1 MVKLAFLE
9 EFSQRI
15 DLPAEAASALEKT
28 YANVKDTESFKALSA
43 MIAKKE
49 AFEKIAETIKTD
61 AEKLR
66 LDWHTYAMAV
76 LCANAP
82 VIRERYAEKGAGDDI
97 FWDSMVDFRCKINEC
112 KKVYGVWGIDPIT
125 WYSGFFEA
133 KIFKLG
139 RLEYEVRD
147 EGVYSVHIPSCGALR
162 HEEVLDSY
170 KRAYAFFGGKD
181 GAILPFLCSSYLL
194 FPAYQKTV
202 FPENGNIHR
211 FAQDF
216 TVIRIDDK
224 QNFRDA
230 WRVFD
235 MLYTGDLSALP
246 QKTSLQRTFIAYM
259 KENDNF
265 GTGLGLFLFDGEKIR
280 KDMPDLLA
288 QYAKYY
294 LS

>member
-1 MVKLAFLE
+1 MTFLE
-9 EFSQRI
+9 EVSQRI
-15 DLPAEAASALEKT
+15 DLPADAASTLAKT
-28 YANVKDTESFKALSA
+28 YAAVKDTESFQNLSA
-43 MIAKKE
+43 MITKRE
-49 AFEKIAETIKTD
+49 SFEKIAETIKTD
-61 AEKLR
+61 AETLK

-76 LCANAP
+76 LCANVP

-97 FWDSMVDFRCKINEC
+97 FWESMVDFRCKINEC

-125 WYSGFFEA
+125 WYAGFFEA

-147 EGVYSVHIPSCGALR
+147 EGVYSVHIPSCGALH
-162 HEEVLDSY
+162 HEDVLDSY
-170 KRAYAFFGGKD
+170 KRAYVFFGGKD

-194 FPAYQKTV
+194 FPAYQKAV

-211 FAQDF
+211 FAEDF
-216 TVIRIDDK
+216 TIIRIDDK

-235 MLYTGDLSALP
+235 RPYTGDLTVLP
-246 QKTSLQRTFIAYM
+246 QNTSLQRAFVAYM

-265 GTGLGLFLFDGEKIR
+265 GTGLGLFLFDGETIR
-280 KDMPDLLA
+280 TDKPELLA
-288 QYAKYY
+288 HYASYY

>member
-1 MVKLAFLE
+1 MTFLE

-15 DLPAEAASALEKT
+15 DLPADAASTLAKT
-28 YANVKDTESFKALSA
+28 YAAVKDTESFQNLSA
-43 MIAKKE
+43 MITKRE
-49 AFEKIAETIKTD
+49 SFEKIAETIKTD
-61 AEKLR
+61 AETLK

-76 LCANAP
+76 LCANVP
-82 VIRERYAEKGAGDDI
+82 VIRERYAEKGAGDNI
-97 FWDSMVDFRCKINEC
+97 FWESMVDFRCKINEC

-125 WYSGFFEA
+125 WYAGFFEA

-147 EGVYSVHIPSCGALR
+147 EGVYSVHIPSCGALH
-162 HEEVLDSY
+162 HEDVLDSY
-170 KRAYAFFGGKD
+170 KRAYVFFGGKD

-194 FPAYQKTV
+194 FPAYQKAV

-211 FAQDF
+211 FAEDF
-216 TVIRIDDK
+216 TIIRIDDK

-235 MLYTGDLSALP
+235 RPYTGDLTVLP
-246 QKTSLQRTFIAYM
+246 QNTSLQRAFVAYM

-265 GTGLGLFLFDGEKIR
+265 GTGLGLFLFDGETIR
-280 KDMPDLLA
+280 TDKPELLA
-288 QYAKYY
+288 HYASYY

>member
-1 MVKLAFLE
+1 MTFLE

-15 DLPAEAASALEKT
+15 DLPADAASTLAKT
-28 YANVKDTESFKALSA
+28 YAAVKDTESFQNLSA
-43 MIAKKE
+43 MITKRE
-49 AFEKIAETIKTD
+49 SFEKIAETIKTD
-61 AEKLR
+61 AETLK
-66 LDWHTYAMAV
+66 LDWHTYTMAV
-76 LCANAP
+76 LCANVP

-97 FWDSMVDFRCKINEC
+97 FWESMVDFRCKINEC

-125 WYSGFFEA
+125 WYAGFFEA

-147 EGVYSVHIPSCGALR
+147 EGVYSVHIPSCGALH
-162 HEEVLDSY
+162 HEDVLDSY
-170 KRAYAFFGGKD
+170 KRAYVFFGGKD

-211 FAQDF
+211 FAEDF
-216 TVIRIDDK
+216 TIIRIDDK

-235 MLYTGDLSALP
+235 RPYTGDLTVLP
-246 QKTSLQRTFIAYM
+246 QNTSLQRAFVAYM

-265 GTGLGLFLFDGEKIR
+265 GTGLGLFLFDGETIR
-280 KDMPDLLA
+280 TDKPELLA
-288 QYAKYY
+288 HYASYY

>member
-1 MVKLAFLE
+1 MTFLE

-15 DLPAEAASALEKT
+15 DLPADAASTLAKT
-28 YANVKDTESFKALSA
+28 YAAVKDAESFQALSA
-43 MIAKKE
+43 MITKRE
-49 AFEKIAETIKTD
+49 SFEKIAETIKTD
-61 AEKLR
+61 AETLK

-76 LCANAP
+76 LCANVP

-97 FWDSMVDFRCKINEC
+97 FWDSMIDFRCKINEC

-125 WYSGFFEA
+125 WYAGFFEA

-147 EGVYSVHIPSCGALR
+147 EGVYSVHIPSCGALH
-162 HEEVLDSY
+162 HEDVLDSY
-170 KRAYAFFGGKD
+170 KRAYVFFGGKD

-194 FPAYQKTV
+194 FPAYQKAV

-211 FAQDF
+211 FAEDF
-216 TVIRIDDK
+216 TIIRIDDK

-235 MLYTGDLSALP
+235 RPYTGDLTVLP
-246 QKTSLQRTFIAYM
+246 QNTSLQRAFVAYM

-265 GTGLGLFLFDGEKIR
+265 GTGLGLFLFDGETIR
-280 KDMPDLLA
+280 TDKPELLA
-288 QYAKYY
+288 HYASYY

>member
-1 MVKLAFLE
+1 MTFLE

-15 DLPAEAASALEKT
+15 DLPADAASTLAKT
-28 YANVKDTESFKALSA
+28 YAAVKDTESFQALSA
-43 MIAKKE
+43 MITKRE
-49 AFEKIAETIKTD
+49 SFEKIAETIKTD
-61 AEKLR
+61 AETLK

-76 LCANAP
+76 LCANVP

-125 WYSGFFEA
+125 WYAGFFEA

-147 EGVYSVHIPSCGALR
+147 EGVYSVHIPSCGALH
-162 HEEVLDSY
+162 HEDVLDSY
-170 KRAYAFFGGKD
+170 KRAYVFFGGKD

-211 FAQDF
+211 FAEDF
-216 TVIRIDDK
+216 TIIRIDDK

-235 MLYTGDLSALP
+235 RPYTGDLSVLP
-246 QKTSLQRTFIAYM
+246 QNTSLQCAFIAYM

-265 GTGLGLFLFDGEKIR
+265 GTGLGLFLFDGETIR
-280 KDMPDLLA
+280 TDKPELLA
-288 QYAKYY
+288 HYASHY

>member
-1 MVKLAFLE
+1 MTFLE

-15 DLPAEAASALEKT
+15 DLPADAASTLAKT
-28 YANVKDTESFKALSA
+28 YAAVKDTESFQNLSA
-43 MIAKKE
+43 MITKRE
-49 AFEKIAETIKTD
+49 SFEKIAETIKTD
-61 AEKLR
+61 AETLK

-76 LCANAP
+76 LCANVP

-97 FWDSMVDFRCKINEC
+97 FWDSMIDFRCKINEC

-125 WYSGFFEA
+125 WYAGFFEA

-147 EGVYSVHIPSCGALR
+147 EGVYSVHIPSCGALH
-162 HEEVLDSY
+162 HEDVLDSY
-170 KRAYAFFGGKD
+170 KRAYVFFGGKD

-211 FAQDF
+211 FAEDF
-216 TVIRIDDK
+216 TIIRIDDK

-235 MLYTGDLSALP
+235 RPYTGDLTVLP
-246 QKTSLQRTFIAYM
+246 QNTSLQRAFVAYM

-265 GTGLGLFLFDGEKIR
+265 GTGLGLFLFDGETIR
-280 KDMPDLLA
+280 TDKPELLA
-288 QYAKYY
+288 HHASYY

>member
-1 MVKLAFLE
+1 MTFLE

-15 DLPAEAASALEKT
+15 DLPADAASTLAKT
-28 YANVKDTESFKALSA
+28 YAAVKDTESFQTLSA
-43 MIAKKE
+43 MITKRE
-49 AFEKIAETIKTD
+49 SFEKIAETIKTD
-61 AEKLR
+61 AETLK

-76 LCANAP
+76 LCANVP

-97 FWDSMVDFRCKINEC
+97 FWDSMIDFRCKINEC

-125 WYSGFFEA
+125 WYAGFFEA

-147 EGVYSVHIPSCGALR
+147 EGVYSVHIPSCGALH
-162 HEEVLDSY
+162 HEDVLDSY
-170 KRAYAFFGGKD
+170 KRAYVFFGGKD

-211 FAQDF
+211 FAEDF
-216 TVIRIDDK
+216 TIIRIDDK

-235 MLYTGDLSALP
+235 MPYTGDLSVLP
-246 QKTSLQRTFIAYM
+246 QDTSLQRAFVAYM
-259 KENDNF
+259 KENDSF
-265 GTGLGLFLFDGEKIR
+265 GVGSGLFLFDGEKIR
-280 KDMPDLLA
+280 HDNPELFEH
-288 QYAKYY
+288 YAAAY

>member
-1 MVKLAFLE
+1 MTFLE

-15 DLPAEAASALEKT
+15 DLPADAASTLAKT
-28 YANVKDTESFKALSA
+28 YAAVKDAESFQALSA
-43 MIAKKE
+43 MITKRE
-49 AFEKIAETIKTD
+49 SFEKIAETIKTD
-61 AEKLR
+61 AETLK

-76 LCANAP
+76 LCANVP

-97 FWDSMVDFRCKINEC
+97 FWESMVDFRCKINEC

-125 WYSGFFEA
+125 WYAGFFEA

-147 EGVYSVHIPSCGALR
+147 EGVYSVHIPSCGALH
-162 HEEVLDSY
+162 HEDVLDSY
-170 KRAYAFFGGKD
+170 KRAYVFFGGKD

-194 FPAYQKTV
+194 FPAYQKAV

-211 FAQDF
+211 FAEDF
-216 TVIRIDDK
+216 TIIRIDDK

-235 MLYTGDLSALP
+235 RPYTGDLSVLP
-246 QKTSLQRTFIAYM
+246 QNTSLQRAFVAYM

-265 GTGLGLFLFDGEKIR
+265 GTGLGLFLFDGETIR
-280 KDMPDLLA
+280 TDKPELLA
-288 QYAKYY
+288 HYASYY

>member
-1 MVKLAFLE
+1 MTFLE

-15 DLPAEAASALEKT
+15 DLPADAASTLAKT
-28 YANVKDTESFKALSA
+28 YAAVKDAESFQALSA
-43 MIAKKE
+43 MITKRE
-49 AFEKIAETIKTD
+49 SFEKIAETIKTD
-61 AEKLR
+61 AETLK
-66 LDWHTYAMAV
+66 LDWHTYTMAV
-76 LCANAP
+76 LCANVP

-97 FWDSMVDFRCKINEC
+97 FWESMVDFRCKINEC

-125 WYSGFFEA
+125 WYAGFFEA

-147 EGVYSVHIPSCGALR
+147 EGVYSVHIPSCGTLH
-162 HEEVLDSY
+162 HEDVLDSY
-170 KRAYAFFGGKD
+170 KRAYVFFGGKD

-194 FPAYQKTV
+194 FPAYQKAV

-211 FAQDF
+211 FAEDF
-216 TVIRIDDK
+216 TIIRIDDK

-235 MLYTGDLSALP
+235 RPYTGDLTVLP
-246 QKTSLQRTFIAYM
+246 QNTSLQRAFVAYM

-265 GTGLGLFLFDGEKIR
+265 GTGLGLFLFDGETIR
-280 KDMPDLLA
+280 TDKPELLA
-288 QYAKYY
+288 HYASYY

>member
-1 MVKLAFLE
+1 MTFLE

-15 DLPAEAASALEKT
+15 DLPADAASTLAKT
-28 YANVKDTESFKALSA
+28 YAAVKDTESFQNLSA
-43 MIAKKE
+43 MITKRE
-49 AFEKIAETIKTD
+49 SFEKIAETIKTD
-61 AEKLR
+61 AETLK
-66 LDWHTYAMAV
+66 LDWHTYTMAV
-76 LCANAP
+76 LCANVP

-97 FWDSMVDFRCKINEC
+97 FWDSMIDFRCKINEC

-125 WYSGFFEA
+125 WYAGFFEA

-147 EGVYSVHIPSCGALR
+147 EGVYSVHIPSCGALH
-162 HEEVLDSY
+162 HEDVLDSY
-170 KRAYAFFGGKD
+170 KRAYVFFGGKD

-194 FPAYQKTV
+194 FPAYQKAV

-211 FAQDF
+211 FAEDF
-216 TVIRIDDK
+216 TIIRIDDK

-235 MLYTGDLSALP
+235 RPYTGDLTVLP
-246 QKTSLQRTFIAYM
+246 QNTSLQRAFVAYM

-265 GTGLGLFLFDGEKIR
+265 GTGLGLFLFDGETIR
-280 KDMPDLLA
+280 TDKPELLA
-288 QYAKYY
+288 HYASYY

>member
-1 MVKLAFLE
+1 MTFLE

-15 DLPAEAASALEKT
+15 DLPADAASTLAKT
-28 YANVKDTESFKALSA
+28 YAAVKDTESFQNLSA
-43 MIAKKE
+43 MITKRE
-49 AFEKIAETIKTD
+49 SFEKIAETIKTD
-61 AEKLR
+61 AETLK

-76 LCANAP
+76 LCANVP

-97 FWDSMVDFRCKINEC
+97 FWESMVDFRCKINEC

-125 WYSGFFEA
+125 WYAGFFEA

-147 EGVYSVHIPSCGALR
+147 EGVYSVHIPSCGALH
-162 HEEVLDSY
+162 HEDVLDSY
-170 KRAYAFFGGKD
+170 KRAYVFFGGKD
-181 GAILPFLCSSYLL
+181 DAILPFLCSSYLL

-211 FAQDF
+211 FAEDF
-216 TVIRIDDK
+216 TIIRIDDK

-235 MLYTGDLSALP
+235 RPYTGDLTVLP
-246 QKTSLQRTFIAYM
+246 QNTSLQRAFVAYM

-265 GTGLGLFLFDGEKIR
+265 GTGLGLFLFDGETIR
-280 KDMPDLLA
+280 TDKPELLA
-288 QYAKYY
+288 HYASYY

>member
-1 MVKLAFLE
+1 MTFLE

-15 DLPAEAASALEKT
+15 DLPADAASTLAKT
-28 YANVKDTESFKALSA
+28 YAAVKDTESFQNLSA
-43 MIAKKE
+43 MITKRE
-49 AFEKIAETIKTD
+49 SFEKIAETIKTD
-61 AEKLR
+61 AETLK
-66 LDWHTYAMAV
+66 LDWHTYTMAV
-76 LCANAP
+76 LCANVP

-97 FWDSMVDFRCKINEC
+97 FWDSMIDFRCKINEC

-125 WYSGFFEA
+125 WYAGFFEA

-147 EGVYSVHIPSCGALR
+147 EGVYSVHIPSCGALH
-162 HEEVLDSY
+162 HEDVLDSY
-170 KRAYAFFGGKD
+170 KRAYVFFGGKD

-194 FPAYQKTV
+194 FPAYQKAV

-211 FAQDF
+211 FAADF
-216 TVIRIDDK
+216 TIIRIDDK

-235 MLYTGDLSALP
+235 RPYTGDLTVLP
-246 QKTSLQRTFIAYM
+246 QNTSLQRAFVAYM

-265 GTGLGLFLFDGEKIR
+265 GTGLGLFLFDGETIR
-280 KDMPDLLA
+280 TDKPELLA
-288 QYAKYY
+288 HYASYY

>member
-1 MVKLAFLE
+1 MTFLE

-15 DLPAEAASALEKT
+15 DLPADAASTLAKT
-28 YANVKDTESFKALSA
+28 YAAVKDAESFQALSA
-43 MIAKKE
+43 MITKRE
-49 AFEKIAETIKTD
+49 SFEKIAETIKTD
-61 AEKLR
+61 AETLK

-76 LCANAP
+76 LCANVP

-97 FWDSMVDFRCKINEC
+97 FWESMIDFRCKINEC

-125 WYSGFFEA
+125 WYAGFFEA

-147 EGVYSVHIPSCGALR
+147 EGVYSVHIPSCGALH
-162 HEEVLDSY
+162 HEDVLDSY
-170 KRAYAFFGGKD
+170 KRAYVFFGGKD

-194 FPAYQKTV
+194 FPAYQKAV

-211 FAQDF
+211 FAEDF
-216 TVIRIDDK
+216 TIIRIDDK

-235 MLYTGDLSALP
+235 RPYTGDLTVLP
-246 QKTSLQRTFIAYM
+246 QNTSLQRAFVAYM

-265 GTGLGLFLFDGEKIR
+265 GTGLGLFLFDGETIR
-280 KDMPDLLA
+280 TDKPELLA
-288 QYAKYY
+288 HYASYY

>member
-1 MVKLAFLE
+1 MTFLE

-15 DLPAEAASALEKT
+15 DLPADAASTLAKT
-28 YANVKDTESFKALSA
+28 YAAVKDTESFQNLSA
-43 MIAKKE
+43 MITKRE
-49 AFEKIAETIKTD
+49 SFEKIAETIKTD
-61 AEKLR
+61 AETLK

-76 LCANAP
+76 LCANVP

-97 FWDSMVDFRCKINEC
+97 FWDSMIDFRCKINEC

-125 WYSGFFEA
+125 WYAGFFEA

-147 EGVYSVHIPSCGALR
+147 EGVYSVHIPSCGALH
-162 HEEVLDSY
+162 HEDVLDSY
-170 KRAYAFFGGKD
+170 KRAYVFFGGKD

-211 FAQDF
+211 FAEDF
-216 TVIRIDDK
+216 TIIRIDDK

-235 MLYTGDLSALP
+235 RPYTGDLTVLP
-246 QKTSLQRTFIAYM
+246 QNTSLQRAFVAYM

-265 GTGLGLFLFDGEKIR
+265 GTGLGLFLFDGETIR
-280 KDMPDLLA
+280 TDKPELLA
-288 QYAKYY
+288 HYASYY

>member
-1 MVKLAFLE
+1 MTFLE

-15 DLPAEAASALEKT
+15 DLPADAASTLAKT
-28 YANVKDTESFKALSA
+28 YAAVKDAESFQTLSA
-43 MIAKKE
+43 MITKRE
-49 AFEKIAETIKTD
+49 SFEKIAETIKTD
-61 AEKLR
+61 AETLK

-76 LCANAP
+76 LCANVP
-82 VIRERYAEKGAGDDI
+82 VIRERYAEKGAGDNI
-97 FWDSMVDFRCKINEC
+97 FWESMVDFRCKINEC

-125 WYSGFFEA
+125 WYAGFFEA

-147 EGVYSVHIPSCGALR
+147 EGVYSVHIPSCGALH
-162 HEEVLDSY
+162 HEDVLDSY
-170 KRAYAFFGGKD
+170 KRAYVFFGGKD

-194 FPAYQKTV
+194 FPAYQKAV
-202 FPENGNIHR
+202 FPENGNIQR
-211 FAQDF
+211 FAEDF
-216 TVIRIDDK
+216 TIIRIDDK

-235 MLYTGDLSALP
+235 RPYTGDLTVLP
-246 QKTSLQRTFIAYM
+246 QNTSLQRAFVAYM

-265 GTGLGLFLFDGEKIR
+265 GTGLGLFLFDGETIR
-280 KDMPDLLA
+280 MDKPELLA
-288 QYAKYY
+288 HYASYY

>member
-1 MVKLAFLE
+1 MTFLE

-15 DLPAEAASALEKT
+15 DLPADAASTLAKT
-28 YANVKDTESFKALSA
+28 YAAVKDAESFQTLSA
-43 MIAKKE
+43 MITKRE
-49 AFEKIAETIKTD
+49 SFEKIAETIKTD
-61 AEKLR
+61 AETLK

-76 LCANAP
+76 LCANVP
-82 VIRERYAEKGAGDDI
+82 VIRERYAEKGAGDNI
-97 FWDSMVDFRCKINEC
+97 FWESMVDFRCKINEC

-125 WYSGFFEA
+125 WYAGFFEA

-147 EGVYSVHIPSCGALR
+147 EGVYSVHIPSCGALH
-162 HEEVLDSY
+162 HEDVLDSY
-170 KRAYAFFGGKD
+170 KRAYVFFGGKD

-194 FPAYQKTV
+194 FPAYQKAV

-211 FAQDF
+211 FAEDF
-216 TVIRIDDK
+216 TIIRIDDK

-235 MLYTGDLSALP
+235 RPYTGDLTVLP
-246 QKTSLQRTFIAYM
+246 QNTSLQRAFVAYM

-265 GTGLGLFLFDGEKIR
+265 GTGLGLFLFDGETIR
-280 KDMPDLLA
+280 MDKPELLA
-288 QYAKYY
+288 HYASYY

>member
-1 MVKLAFLE
+1 MTFLE

-15 DLPAEAASALEKT
+15 DLPADAASTLAKT
-28 YANVKDTESFKALSA
+28 YAAVKDTESFQNLSA
-43 MIAKKE
+43 MITKRE
-49 AFEKIAETIKTD
+49 SFEKIAETIKTD
-61 AEKLR
+61 AETLK

-76 LCANAP
+76 LCANVP

-97 FWDSMVDFRCKINEC
+97 FWESMVDFRCKINEC

-125 WYSGFFEA
+125 WYAGFFEA

-147 EGVYSVHIPSCGALR
+147 EGVYSVHIPSCGALH
-162 HEEVLDSY
+162 HEDVLDSY
-170 KRAYAFFGGKD
+170 KRAYVFFGGKD

-194 FPAYQKTV
+194 FPAYQKAV

-211 FAQDF
+211 FAEDF
-216 TVIRIDDK
+216 TIIRIDDK

-235 MLYTGDLSALP
+235 RPYTGDLSVLP
-246 QKTSLQRTFIAYM
+246 QNTSLQRAFVAYM

-265 GTGLGLFLFDGEKIR
+265 GTGLGLFLFDGETIR
-280 KDMPDLLA
+280 TDKPELLA
-288 QYAKYY
+288 HYASYY

>member
-1 MVKLAFLE
+1 MTFLE

-15 DLPAEAASALEKT
+15 GLPEDAASTLAKT
-28 YANVKDTESFKALSA
+28 YAAVKDTESFQTLSA
-43 MIAKKE
+43 MITKRE
-49 AFEKIAETIKTD
+49 SFEKIAETIKTD
-61 AEKLR
+61 AETLK

-76 LCANAP
+76 LCANVP
-82 VIRERYAEKGAGDDI
+82 VIRERYAEKGAGDNI
-97 FWDSMVDFRCKINEC
+97 FWESMVDFRCKINEC

-125 WYSGFFEA
+125 WYAGFFEA

-147 EGVYSVHIPSCGALR
+147 EGVCSVHIPSCGALH
-162 HEEVLDSY
+162 HEDVLDSY
-170 KRAYAFFGGKD
+170 KRAYVFFGGKD

-194 FPAYQKTV
+194 FPAYQKAV

-211 FAQDF
+211 FAEDF
-216 TVIRIDDK
+216 TIIRIDDK

-235 MLYTGDLSALP
+235 RPYTGDLTVLP
-246 QKTSLQRTFIAYM
+246 QNTSLQRAFVAYM

-265 GTGLGLFLFDGEKIR
+265 GTGLGLFLFDGETIR
-280 KDMPDLLA
+280 TDKPELLA
-288 QYAKYY
+288 HYASYY

>member
-1 MVKLAFLE
+1 MTFLE

-15 DLPAEAASALEKT
+15 DLPADAASTLAKT
-28 YANVKDTESFKALSA
+28 YAAVKDTESFQNLSA
-43 MIAKKE
+43 MITKRE
-49 AFEKIAETIKTD
+49 SFEKIAETIKTD
-61 AEKLR
+61 AETLK

-76 LCANAP
+76 LCANVP

-97 FWDSMVDFRCKINEC
+97 FWESMIDFRCKINEC

-125 WYSGFFEA
+125 WYAGFFEA

-147 EGVYSVHIPSCGALR
+147 EGVYSVHIPSCGALH
-162 HEEVLDSY
+162 HEDVLDSY
-170 KRAYAFFGGKD
+170 KRAYVFFGGKD

-194 FPAYQKTV
+194 FPAYQKAV

-211 FAQDF
+211 FAEDF
-216 TVIRIDDK
+216 TIIRIDDK

-235 MLYTGDLSALP
+235 RPYTGDLTVLP
-246 QKTSLQRTFIAYM
+246 QNTSLQRAFVAYM

-265 GTGLGLFLFDGEKIR
+265 GTGLGLFLFDGETIR
-280 KDMPDLLA
+280 TDKPELLA
-288 QYAKYY
+288 HYASYY

>member
-1 MVKLAFLE
+1 MTFLE

-15 DLPAEAASALEKT
+15 DLPADAASTLAKT
-28 YANVKDTESFKALSA
+28 YAAVKDTESFQNLSA
-43 MIAKKE
+43 MITKRE
-49 AFEKIAETIKTD
+49 SFEKIAETIKTD
-61 AEKLR
+61 AETLK

-76 LCANAP
+76 LCANVP

-97 FWDSMVDFRCKINEC
+97 FWDSMIDFRCKINEC

-125 WYSGFFEA
+125 WYAGFFEA

-147 EGVYSVHIPSCGALR
+147 EGVYSVHIPSCGALH
-162 HEEVLDSY
+162 HEDVLDSY
-170 KRAYAFFGGKD
+170 KRAYVFFGGKD

-194 FPAYQKTV
+194 FPAYQKAV

-211 FAQDF
+211 FAEDF
-216 TVIRIDDK
+216 TIIRNDDK

-235 MLYTGDLSALP
+235 RPYTGDLTVLP
-246 QKTSLQRTFIAYM
+246 QNTSLQRAFVAYM

-265 GTGLGLFLFDGEKIR
+265 GTGLGLFLFDGETIR
-280 KDMPDLLA
+280 TDKPELLA
-288 QYAKYY
+288 HYASYY

>member
-1 MVKLAFLE
+1 MTFLE

-15 DLPAEAASALEKT
+15 DLPADAASTLAKT
-28 YANVKDTESFKALSA
+28 YAAVKDAESFQALSA
-43 MIAKKE
+43 MITKRE
-49 AFEKIAETIKTD
+49 SFEKIAETIKTD
-61 AEKLR
+61 AETLK

-76 LCANAP
+76 LCANVP

-97 FWDSMVDFRCKINEC
+97 FWESMIDFRCKINEC

-125 WYSGFFEA
+125 WYAGFFEA

-147 EGVYSVHIPSCGALR
+147 EGVYSVHIPSCGALH
-162 HEEVLDSY
+162 HEDVLDSY
-170 KRAYAFFGGKD
+170 KRAYVFFGGKD

-194 FPAYQKTV
+194 FPAYQKAV

-211 FAQDF
+211 FAEDF
-216 TVIRIDDK
+216 TIIRIDDK

-235 MLYTGDLSALP
+235 RPYTGDLTVLP
-246 QKTSLQRTFIAYM
+246 QNTSLQRAFVVYM

-265 GTGLGLFLFDGEKIR
+265 GTGLGLFLFDGETIR
-280 KDMPDLLA
+280 TDKPELLA
-288 QYAKYY
+288 HYASYY

>member
-1 MVKLAFLE
+1 MTFLE

-15 DLPAEAASALEKT
+15 DLPADAASTLAKT
-28 YANVKDTESFKALSA
+28 YAAVKDAESFQALSA
-43 MIAKKE
+43 MITKRE
-49 AFEKIAETIKTD
+49 SFEKIAETIKTD
-61 AEKLR
+61 AETLK
-66 LDWHTYAMAV
+66 LDWHTYTMAV
-76 LCANAP
+76 LCANVP

-97 FWDSMVDFRCKINEC
+97 FWDSMIDFRCKINEC

-125 WYSGFFEA
+125 WYAGFFEA

-147 EGVYSVHIPSCGALR
+147 EGVYSVHIPSCGALH
-162 HEEVLDSY
+162 HEDVLDSY
-170 KRAYAFFGGKD
+170 KRAYVFFGGKD

-194 FPAYQKTV
+194 FPAYQKAV

-211 FAQDF
+211 FAEDF
-216 TVIRIDDK
+216 TIIRIDDK

-235 MLYTGDLSALP
+235 RPYTGDLTVLP
-246 QKTSLQRTFIAYM
+246 QNTSLQRAFVAYM

-265 GTGLGLFLFDGEKIR
+265 GTGLGLFLFDGETIR
-280 KDMPDLLA
+280 TDKPELLA
-288 QYAKYY
+288 HYASYY

>member
-1 MVKLAFLE
+1 MTFLE

-15 DLPAEAASALEKT
+15 DLPADAASTLAKT
-28 YANVKDTESFKALSA
+28 YAAVKDTESFQALSA
-43 MIAKKE
+43 MITKRE
-49 AFEKIAETIKTD
+49 SFEKIAETIKTD
-61 AEKLR
+61 AETLKF
-66 LDWHTYAMAV
+66 DWHTYAMAV
-76 LCANAP
+76 LCANVP

-97 FWDSMVDFRCKINEC
+97 FWESMVDFRCKINEC

-125 WYSGFFEA
+125 WYAGFFEA

-147 EGVYSVHIPSCGALR
+147 EGVYSVHIPSCGALH
-162 HEEVLDSY
+162 HEDVLDSY
-170 KRAYAFFGGKD
+170 KRAYVFFGGKD

-194 FPAYQKTV
+194 FPAYQKAV

-211 FAQDF
+211 FAENF
-216 TVIRIDDK
+216 TIIRIDDK

-235 MLYTGDLSALP
+235 RPYTGDLTVLP
-246 QKTSLQRTFIAYM
+246 QNTSLQRAFVAYM

-265 GTGLGLFLFDGEKIR
+265 GTGLGLFLFDGETIR
-280 KDMPDLLA
+280 TDKPELLA
-288 QYAKYY
+288 HYASYY

>member
-1 MVKLAFLE
+1 MTFLE

-15 DLPAEAASALEKT
+15 DLPADAASTLAKT
-28 YANVKDTESFKALSA
+28 YAAVKDAESFQNLSA
-43 MIAKKE
+43 MITKRE
-49 AFEKIAETIKTD
+49 SFEKIAETIKTD
-61 AEKLR
+61 AETLK

-76 LCANAP
+76 LCANVP

-97 FWDSMVDFRCKINEC
+97 FWDSMIDFRCKINEC

-125 WYSGFFEA
+125 WYAGFFEA

-147 EGVYSVHIPSCGALR
+147 EGVYSVHIPSCGALH
-162 HEEVLDSY
+162 HEDVLDSY
-170 KRAYAFFGGKD
+170 KRAYVFFGGKD

-194 FPAYQKTV
+194 FPAYQKAV

-211 FAQDF
+211 FAEDF
-216 TVIRIDDK
+216 TIIRIDDK

-235 MLYTGDLSALP
+235 RPYTGDLTVLP
-246 QKTSLQRTFIAYM
+246 QNTSLQRAFVAYM

-265 GTGLGLFLFDGEKIR
+265 GTGLGLFLFDGETIR
-280 KDMPDLLA
+280 TDKPELLA
-288 QYAKYY
+288 HYASYY

>member
-1 MVKLAFLE
+1 MTFLE

-15 DLPAEAASALEKT
+15 DLPADAASTLAKT
-28 YANVKDTESFKALSA
+28 YAAVKDTESFQNLSA
-43 MIAKKE
+43 MITKRE
-49 AFEKIAETIKTD
+49 SFEKIAETIKTD
-61 AEKLR
+61 AETLK
-66 LDWHTYAMAV
+66 LDWHTYTMAV
-76 LCANAP
+76 LCANVP

-97 FWDSMVDFRCKINEC
+97 FWESMVDFRCKINEC

-125 WYSGFFEA
+125 WYAGFFEA

-147 EGVYSVHIPSCGALR
+147 EGVYSVHIPSCGALH
-162 HEEVLDSY
+162 HEDVLDSY
-170 KRAYAFFGGKD
+170 KRAYVFFGGKD

-194 FPAYQKTV
+194 FPAYQKAV

-211 FAQDF
+211 FAEDF
-216 TVIRIDDK
+216 TIIRIDDK

-235 MLYTGDLSALP
+235 RPYTGDLTVLP
-246 QKTSLQRTFIAYM
+246 QNTSLQRAFVAYM

-265 GTGLGLFLFDGEKIR
+265 GTGLGLFLFDGETIR
-280 KDMPDLLA
+280 TDKPELLA
-288 QYAKYY
+288 HYASYY

>member
-1 MVKLAFLE
+1 MTFLE

-15 DLPAEAASALEKT
+15 DLPADAASTLAKT
-28 YANVKDTESFKALSA
+28 YAAVKDTESFQNLSA
-43 MIAKKE
+43 MITKRE
-49 AFEKIAETIKTD
+49 SFEKIAETIKTD
-61 AEKLR
+61 AETLK

-76 LCANAP
+76 LCANVP

-97 FWDSMVDFRCKINEC
+97 FWESMVDFRCKINEC

-125 WYSGFFEA
+125 WYAGFFEA

-147 EGVYSVHIPSCGALR
+147 EGVYSVHIPSCGALH
-162 HEEVLDSY
+162 HEDVLDSY
-170 KRAYAFFGGKD
+170 KRAYVFFGGKD

-194 FPAYQKTV
+194 FPAYQKAV

-211 FAQDF
+211 FAEDF
-216 TVIRIDDK
+216 TIIRIDDK

-235 MLYTGDLSALP
+235 RPYTGDLTVLP
-246 QKTSLQRTFIAYM
+246 QNTSLQRAFVAYM

-265 GTGLGLFLFDGEKIR
+265 GTGLGLFLFDGETIR
-280 KDMPDLLA
+280 TDKPELLA
-288 QYAKYY
+288 HYASYY

>member
-1 MVKLAFLE
+1 MTFLE

-15 DLPAEAASALEKT
+15 DLPADAASTLAKT
-28 YANVKDTESFKALSA
+28 YAAVKDAESFQALSA
-43 MIAKKE
+43 MITKRE
-49 AFEKIAETIKTD
+49 SFEKIAETIKTD
-61 AEKLR
+61 AETLK

-76 LCANAP
+76 LCANVP

-97 FWDSMVDFRCKINEC
+97 FWESMVDFRCKINEC

-125 WYSGFFEA
+125 WYAGFFET

-147 EGVYSVHIPSCGALR
+147 EGVYSVHIPSCGALH
-162 HEEVLDSY
+162 HEDVLDSY
-170 KRAYAFFGGKD
+170 KRAYVFFGGKD

-194 FPAYQKTV
+194 FPAYQKAV

-211 FAQDF
+211 FAEDF
-216 TVIRIDDK
+216 TIIRIDDK

-235 MLYTGDLSALP
+235 RPYTGDLTVLP
-246 QKTSLQRTFIAYM
+246 QNTSLQRAFVAYM

-265 GTGLGLFLFDGEKIR
+265 GTGLGLFLFDGETIR
-280 KDMPDLLA
+280 TDKPELLA
-288 QYAKYY
+288 HYASYY

>member
-1 MVKLAFLE
+1 MTFLE

-15 DLPAEAASALEKT
+15 DLPADAASTLAKT
-28 YANVKDTESFKALSA
+28 YAAVKDAESFQALSA
-43 MIAKKE
+43 MITKRE
-49 AFEKIAETIKTD
+49 SFEKIAETIKTD
-61 AEKLR
+61 AETLK

-76 LCANAP
+76 LCANVP

-97 FWDSMVDFRCKINEC
+97 FWDSMIDFRCKINEC

-125 WYSGFFEA
+125 WYAGFFEA

-147 EGVYSVHIPSCGALR
+147 EGVYSVHIPSCGALH
-162 HEEVLDSY
+162 HEDVLDSY
-170 KRAYAFFGGKD
+170 KRAYVFFGGKD

-211 FAQDF
+211 FAEDF
-216 TVIRIDDK
+216 TIIRIDDK

-235 MLYTGDLSALP
+235 RPYTGDLTVLP
-246 QKTSLQRTFIAYM
+246 QNTSLQRAFVAYM

-265 GTGLGLFLFDGEKIR
+265 GTGLGLFLFDGETIR
-280 KDMPDLLA
+280 TDKPELLA
-288 QYAKYY
+288 HYASYY

>member
-1 MVKLAFLE
+1 MTFLE

-15 DLPAEAASALEKT
+15 DLPADAASTLAKT
-28 YANVKDTESFKALSA
+28 YAAVKDSESFQALSA
-43 MIAKKE
+43 MITKRE
-49 AFEKIAETIKTD
+49 SFEKIAETIKTD
-61 AEKLR
+61 AETLK
-66 LDWHTYAMAV
+66 LDWHTYTMAV
-76 LCANAP
+76 LCANVP

-97 FWDSMVDFRCKINEC
+97 FWESMVDFRCKINEC

-125 WYSGFFEA
+125 WYAGFFEA

-147 EGVYSVHIPSCGALR
+147 EGVYSVHIPSCGALH
-162 HEEVLDSY
+162 HEDVLDSY
-170 KRAYAFFGGKD
+170 KRAYVFFGGKD

-194 FPAYQKTV
+194 FPAYQKAV

-211 FAQDF
+211 FAEDF
-216 TVIRIDDK
+216 TIIRIDDK

-235 MLYTGDLSALP
+235 RPYTGDLTVLP
-246 QKTSLQRTFIAYM
+246 QNTSLQRAFVAYM

-265 GTGLGLFLFDGEKIR
+265 GTGLGLFLFDGETIR
-280 KDMPDLLA
+280 TDKPELLA
-288 QYAKYY
+288 HYASYY

>member
-1 MVKLAFLE
+1 MTFLE

-15 DLPAEAASALEKT
+15 DLPADAASTLAKT
-28 YANVKDTESFKALSA
+28 YAAVKDAESFQALSA
-43 MIAKKE
+43 MITKRE
-49 AFEKIAETIKTD
+49 SFGKIAETIKTD
-61 AEKLR
+61 AETLK

-76 LCANAP
+76 LCANVP

-97 FWDSMVDFRCKINEC
+97 FWDSMIDFRCKINEC

-125 WYSGFFEA
+125 WYAGFFEA

-147 EGVYSVHIPSCGALR
+147 EGVYSVHIPSCGALH
-162 HEEVLDSY
+162 HEDVLDSY
-170 KRAYAFFGGKD
+170 KRAYVFFGGKD

-194 FPAYQKTV
+194 FPAYQKAV

-211 FAQDF
+211 FAEDF
-216 TVIRIDDK
+216 TIIRIDDK

-235 MLYTGDLSALP
+235 RPYTGDLSVLP
-246 QKTSLQRTFIAYM
+246 QNTSLQRAFVAYM

-265 GTGLGLFLFDGEKIR
+265 GTGLGLFLFDGETIR
-280 KDMPDLLA
+280 TDKPELLA
-288 QYAKYY
+288 HYASYY

>member
-1 MVKLAFLE
+1 MTFLE

-15 DLPAEAASALEKT
+15 DLPADAASTLAKT
-28 YANVKDTESFKALSA
+28 YAAVKDTESFQNLSA
-43 MIAKKE
+43 MITKRE
-49 AFEKIAETIKTD
+49 SFEKIAETIKTD
-61 AEKLR
+61 AETLK

-76 LCANAP
+76 LCANVP
-82 VIRERYAEKGAGDDI
+82 IIRERYAEKGAGDDI
-97 FWDSMVDFRCKINEC
+97 FWDSMIDFRCKINEC

-125 WYSGFFEA
+125 WYAGFFEA

-147 EGVYSVHIPSCGALR
+147 EGVYSVHIPSCGALH
-162 HEEVLDSY
+162 HEDVLDSY
-170 KRAYAFFGGKD
+170 KRAYVFFGGKD

-194 FPAYQKTV
+194 FPAYQKAV

-211 FAQDF
+211 FAEDF
-216 TVIRIDDK
+216 TIIRIDDK

-235 MLYTGDLSALP
+235 RPYTGDLTVLP
-246 QKTSLQRTFIAYM
+246 QNTSLQRAFVVYM

-265 GTGLGLFLFDGEKIR
+265 GTGLGLFLFDGETIR
-280 KDMPDLLA
+280 TDKPELLA
-288 QYAKYY
+288 HYASYY

>member
-1 MVKLAFLE
+1 MTFLE

-15 DLPAEAASALEKT
+15 GLPADAASTLAKT
-28 YANVKDTESFKALSA
+28 HAAVKDAESFQALSA
-43 MIAKKE
+43 MITKRE
-49 AFEKIAETIKTD
+49 SFEKIAETIKTD
-61 AEKLR
+61 AETLK

-76 LCANAP
+76 LCGNVP

-97 FWDSMVDFRCKINEC
+97 FWDSMIDFRCKINEC

-125 WYSGFFEA
+125 WYAGFFEA

-147 EGVYSVHIPSCGALR
+147 EGVYSVHIPSCGALH
-162 HEEVLDSY
+162 HEDVLDSY
-170 KRAYAFFGGKD
+170 KRAYVFFGGKD

-194 FPAYQKTV
+194 FPAYQKAV

-211 FAQDF
+211 FAEDF
-216 TVIRIDDK
+216 TIIRIDDK

-235 MLYTGDLSALP
+235 RPYTGDLTVLP
-246 QKTSLQRTFIAYM
+246 QNTSLQRAFVAYM

-265 GTGLGLFLFDGEKIR
+265 GTGLGLFLFDGETIR
-280 KDMPDLLA
+280 TDKPELLA
-288 QYAKYY
+288 HYASYY